1 MRCSRLRAKTRFVLG
16 HKPARVRNRYET
28 GCGLRH
34 DGLAGITSRPSRA
47 ALTAL
52 GTVLGVAALVATLGL
67 ARTAGNRIVSRFDEL
82 TATAVVVTTASQNEF
97 ESEFGSGPM
106 IVIPWDSQERLER
119 LNGVVSAGTKS
130 SVDTNGAVVSAVPV
144 LDPASASVRP
154 VSVVS
159 ASGGLFG
166 AVRAE
171 LETGLLFNDAHNDLA
186 LPVGVLGP
194 VAAENL
200 SITRVDNQPAVFI
213 GDTPVIV
220 VGILSDVRR
229 QPDLLN
235 ALVVP
240 DGFARRQ
247 FGLEAPTSVHI
258 ETEIGAAQLIGD
270 QAPIALSPNE
280 PRFMQAQVPP
290 DPASL
295 RKRVGEDVNTLF
307 LLLGGISLLVGAI
320 GIANVTLVSVLERT
334 SEIGLRRSLGAT
346 KSHIAFLFL
355 TECAILGFIA
365 GILGTSIGVLAVVG
379 VSAVKVW
386 EPVLQPWLPLATPL
400 LGLLI
405 GVVSGAYPAWRATAI
420 EPISALRSG
429 G

>member
-1 MRCSRLRAKTRFVLG
+1 MSQ
-16 HKPARVRNRYET
+16 
-28 GCGLRH
+28 
-34 DGLAGITSRPSRA
+34 
-47 ALTAL
+47 
-52 GTVLGVAALVATLGL
+52 
-67 ARTAGNRIVSRFDEL
+67 EL

-106 IVIPWDSQERLER
+106 IVIPWDSQKRLER